1 MLSASEDPL
10 CGSVPGPP
18 WGTSIHRPPGPPL
31 MISKPATAAYVVSK
45 LLLRCCNVTD
55 IVLLH
60 RPCSIYCARHMH
72 RVQRCDLLLPV
83 LSDLSVCLCVCL
95 FIMSFANVAELIALP
110 FRMWTQVGP
119 RNHVLGGSP
128 APLWGRGNWGNTPRD
143 AAFYQNYLAI
153 CSTSACCHIYRKK
166 EPSCESIGS
175 IGYLCVQLA
184 HAKYSILSRHT

>member
-1 MLSASEDPL
+1 MFAIVIFKVCCQLLRTPFVAPSLDPP
-10 CGSVPGPP
+10 C
-18 WGTSIHRPPGPPL
+18 PPL
-31 MISKPATAAYVVSK
+31 IISKPATAAYVVSK
-45 LLLRCCNVTD
+45 LLLCCCNMTD

-95 FIMSFANVAELIALP
+95 FIMSFANVAKLIALP
-110 FRMWTQVGP
+110 FRMWTQVCP

-128 APLWGRGNWGNTPRD
+128 APLWGRGNWGNTPRG

-153 CSTSACCHIYRKK
+153 CSIPACCHIYRKK

-184 HAKYSILSRHT
+184 LSRHT